1 MRSLLNSR
9 IGKATFKVVATQETL
24 FFKEFSDP
32 YILVKVVDSE
42 TDRTRTG
49 TTQLL
54 ITSRPIVRPEA
65 VPCSTLSNPSDISC
79 VGHVQVFGEIS
90 RTLALETEKK
100 IRALLAEGQ
109 MAALVIDMDSWGGSS
124 AEAQSMSALLLHKT
138 MKGIPILFFVRA
150 RHSVQ
155 PTS

>member
-9 IGKATFKVVATQETL
+9 VGKATFKVLATQDSL
-24 FFKEFSDP
+24 FFREFSDP

-42 TDRTRTG
+42 TDRTRTNLPSHCEARGCALLHPLHPLQPLRHQLRG
-49 TTQLL
+49 TRASLWG
-54 ITSRPIVRPEA
+54 
-65 VPCSTLSNPSDISC
+65 DIPHP
-79 VGHVQVFGEIS
+79 G
-90 RTLALETEKK
+90 LETEKK

>member
-1 MRSLLNSR
+1 M
-9 IGKATFKVVATQETL
+9 
-24 FFKEFSDP
+24 
-32 YILVKVVDSE
+32 
-42 TDRTRTG
+42 
-49 TTQLL
+49 
-54 ITSRPIVRPEA
+54 
-65 VPCSTLSNPSDISC
+65 PCSTLSTISNPSDISC

-138 MKGIPILFFVRA
+138 NPLHIV
-150 RHSVQ
+150 
-155 PTS
+155 